1 VSKSGHYKKQRRLLI
16 SKNTIAYFYAFF
28 QTKLKLYPIIYNV
41 FALQKGILE
50 FNSSALVWL
59 SVALFVFEVSA
70 YFGAL
75 RGLCSIF
82 GLQLASGGSEFN

>member
-1 VSKSGHYKKQRRLLI
+1 M
-16 SKNTIAYFYAFF
+16 F
-28 QTKLKLYPIIYNV
+28 

-75 RGLCSIF
+75 RGMGYW
-82 GLQLASGGSEFN
+82 GLKTKDEGRRTTDHGLR

>member
-1 VSKSGHYKKQRRLLI
+1 M
-16 SKNTIAYFYAFF
+16 F
-28 QTKLKLYPIIYNV
+28 
-41 FALQKGILE
+41 FALQKGILD